1 MAFVLW
7 AGLTKSLDHTGE
19 PKAMTPTPMTASG
32 TASAPRTRLR
42 RFAPVGLVVVG
53 VVMLVAL
60 AAWLLAPSHSSPTV
74 GWSLASATGGPAF
87 RPDTAQEA
95 TIVLVTTSWWP
106 GCSPWGDL
114 GKSKS
119 DSSWLTPDITY
130 TPWAVT
136 ITLHESESYVA
147 ARCHPFS
154 FYDYWGLPVE
164 VHLSGP
170 LGGRA
175 LFDGSKFPPAARP
188 YP

>member
-1 MAFVLW
+1 
-7 AGLTKSLDHTGE
+7 
-19 PKAMTPTPMTASG
+19 MTTSS

-53 VVMLVAL
+53 VLMLVAL
-60 AAWLLAPSHSSPTV
+60 AAWLLVPSHSSPTV
-74 GWSLASATGGPAF
+74 GWSLAPATGGPAF

-114 GKSKS
+114 GQSKS

-130 TPWAVT
+130 TPSAVM
-136 ITLHESESYVA
+136 ITLHLSDLYLA
-147 ARCHPFS
+147 TKCDPFS

-164 VHLSGP
+164 VQLSGP
-170 LGGRA
+170 LAGRA